1 MNHGNQSSYNT
12 FKSCGVKEFFRT
24 QGAVGLRSWLE
35 GINYEIEIANDFKV
49 ENNKIVRGCRLELK
63 GHTFIID
70 LIPFGHGSFDVIIGM
85 DWLSKRRAK
94 IVCFEKVV
102 QIPLSNRENL
112 EVHGERPKGNLKRL
126 KTIKVNEPKLEDIPV
141 VRELPGVFSEDL
153 SGLPPS
159 REVEFFID
167 LIPGAMHV
175 PKSPYHLAPTEMQEL
190 SNQLKELQE
199 KDYRELNKLTIKNRY
214 PLPRIDDMFGQLQGS
229 RYFSKIVLRSGY
241 HELRVR
247 EEDIPQTTF
256 RTRYRHFEFTD
267 MPFSLT
273 NAPAVFMDLMNRV
286 CKPYVDKFVIVSIDK
301 ILIYS
306 KSKEEHE
313 VHVKLILELLEK
325 EKLFRKFLKLIVKV
339 YMWNP
344 SVIEACEKWPPP
356 KTPTEIRSF
365 LGLARYYRRFIT
377 NFSKIAKPFTLL
389 TQKTRSSSGVMEEIA
404 FQMQKDMLCD
414 ALILALP
421 EGADNFVVYYDASNQ
436 GFGCVLMQR
445 NKAKILEAHSEA
457 SKDVNT
463 PPEML
468 RGLDKQFERNEDGE
482 LYLVERIWVPAY
494 GNLRTL
500 IMNKAHATK
509 YSVHPR
515 ADKMYYD
522 LQDLY
527 WWPRIKKDIAL
538 HVSKCLTCS
547 KVKVEHPKP
556 S

>member
-1 MNHGNQSSYNT
+1 ML
-12 FKSCGVKEFFRT
+12 FVKKKD
-24 QGAVGLRSWLE
+24 GLFCMC
-35 GINYEIEIANDFKV
+35 I
-49 ENNKIVRGCRLELK
+49 
-63 GHTFIID
+63 
-70 LIPFGHGSFDVIIGM
+70 
-85 DWLSKRRAK
+85 
-94 IVCFEKVV
+94 
-102 QIPLSNRENL
+102 
-112 EVHGERPKGNLKRL
+112 
-126 KTIKVNEPKLEDIPV
+126 
-141 VRELPGVFSEDL
+141 
-153 SGLPPS
+153 
-159 REVEFFID
+159 
-167 LIPGAMHV
+167 
-175 PKSPYHLAPTEMQEL
+175 
-190 SNQLKELQE
+190 
-199 KDYRELNKLTIKNRY
+199 DYRELNKLTIKNRY

-241 HELRVR
+241 HELRVH

-273 NAPAVFMDLMNRV
+273 NALAVFMDLMNRV

-325 EKLFRKFLKLIVKV
+325 EKLNKELEAFEDPNRDSFVLGIGKILQAIYHKFL
-339 YMWNP
+339 
-344 SVIEACEKWPPP
+344 EDC
-356 KTPTEIRSF
+356 KTFHPVDSENKKF
-365 LGLARYYRRFIT
+365 EWGDG
-377 NFSKIAKPFTLL
+377 
-389 TQKTRSSSGVMEEIA
+389 QEIA

-538 HVSKCLTCS
+538 H
-547 KVKVEHPKP
+547 
-556 S
+556 